1 MHIGS
6 ASTTG
11 QHHVLEYAGFH
22 IGRAQLE
29 PCNETAISR
38 LNRLTNKTER
48 LDPEPRL
55 NVATTTEQKQ
65 NLTMTGGVDDVE
77 WMEMGD
83 WTIENFKRDAK

>member
-1 MHIGS
+1 
-6 ASTTG
+6 
-11 QHHVLEYAGFH
+11 
-22 IGRAQLE
+22 
-29 PCNETAISR
+29 
-38 LNRLTNKTER
+38 